1 MNYLLASTSLTDTI
15 FYRTNC
21 SIGKHYALCFEL
33 NKFKTTH
40 FAPLVDIV
48 QTVLT
53 SVSPFSR
60 CQRRNAELPAG
71 FYGAVTIETSAISS
85 ANT

>member
-1 MNYLLASTSLTDTI
+1 MDYLLASTSLTDTI

-33 NKFKTTH
+33 NKFKPTH

-48 QTVLT
+48 QW
-53 SVSPFSR
+53 
-60 CQRRNAELPAG
+60 
-71 FYGAVTIETSAISS
+71 
-85 ANT
+85 